1 MWLRPWW
8 PRLTLLLC
16 RIKIPRI
23 LWPRLTLLL
32 CRIKSL
38 RILPFLSS
46 LRAVDMRVSS
56 KLLTRLDPQSF
67 GFLLFHVLFVL
78 YFCPAHAR
86 EVPHFA
92 CSPAKLCLKKYRS
105 YSPSNGSKPYIWWQR
120 GRMPLTPGES
130 ATTPLPTKIDSWFFR
145 SFRSRR
151 SSFATRHDKTHPALQ
166 SARTFYTD
174 ISLGIPFYFYFRW
187 WLSRRCI
194 PDRSIL
200 KLWSSWSQVTLATL
214 FSVSFRSSFCLSLS
228 LCVLFC

>member
-38 RILPFLSS
+38 RILPFVSS
-46 LRAVDMRVSS
+46 LRAVDMPVSS

-105 YSPSNGSKPYIWWQR
+105 YSSSNGSKPYTSTVY
-120 GRMPLTPGES
+120 GRPISCQKWTS
-130 ATTPLPTKIDSWFFR
+130 KKTKYGQNMGPFTS
-145 SFRSRR
+145 
-151 SSFATRHDKTHPALQ
+151 KTA
-166 SARTFYTD
+166 
-174 ISLGIPFYFYFRW
+174 
-187 WLSRRCI
+187 
-194 PDRSIL
+194 
-200 KLWSSWSQVTLATL
+200 
-214 FSVSFRSSFCLSLS
+214 
-228 LCVLFC
+228 

>member
-38 RILPFLSS
+38 RILPFVSS

-67 GFLLFHVLFVL
+67 GFLLFHVFFVL

-105 YSPSNGSKPYIWWQR
+105 YSPSNGSKPYNIVEWPCVMTLSISLDLLPARPTLNMLCRWSVVEGLSR
-120 GRMPLTPGES
+120 SSPFSPKL
-130 ATTPLPTKIDSWFFR
+130 LPTFELDLRWKSTKGFSWR
-145 SFRSRR
+145 VN
-151 SSFATRHDKTHPALQ
+151 
-166 SARTFYTD
+166 
-174 ISLGIPFYFYFRW
+174 LGLMD
-187 WLSRRCI
+187 WLVRC
-194 PDRSIL
+194 
-200 KLWSSWSQVTLATL
+200 
-214 FSVSFRSSFCLSLS
+214 
-228 LCVLFC
+228 

>member
-38 RILPFLSS
+38 RILPFVSS

-105 YSPSNGSKPYIWWQR
+105 YSPSNGSKPYNITP
-120 GRMPLTPGES
+120 PLLAYPDFNIEF
-130 ATTPLPTKIDSWFFR
+130 LLF
-145 SFRSRR
+145 
-151 SSFATRHDKTHPALQ
+151 
-166 SARTFYTD
+166 TD
-174 ISLGIPFYFYFRW
+174 ACHYGMGSV
-187 WLSRRCI
+187 LS
-194 PDRSIL
+194 
-200 KLWSSWSQVTLATL
+200 
-214 FSVSFRSSFCLSLS
+214 
-228 LCVLFC
+228 